1 MQRSIVAAVCGF
13 ICLLF
18 APTSLL
24 AQKVEIFVGDAFMV
38 PPVSV
43 ASQPSYCPVLG
54 TCSVPATTLTNRE
67 RLNGWEISASHHM
80 TSSFSFTVDAS
91 GDYGLATSGFP
102 VNGRTRQYLF
112 LGGPQFSGHSHIA
125 PFVHALAGAT
135 RQSATAS
142 GNNFFVTFP
151 NERWGF
157 AAAVGGGFNANIS
170 PSFSF
175 RLIQADYVITRLGGS
190 IQSQPRLSIGFVVRF

>member
-1 MQRSIVAAVCGF
+1 MQRLIVAAVCGLV
-13 ICLLF
+13 CLLL
-18 APTSLL
+18 APSSLF
-24 AQKVEIFVGDAFMV
+24 AQKVEVFVGDAFMV

-43 ASQPSYCPVLG
+43 TSQPSYCPVLG
-54 TCSVPATTLTNRE
+54 TCNVPATTLTNRE
-67 RLNGWEISASHHM
+67 RLNGWEISASHQM
-80 TSSFSFTVDAS
+80 TSSFAFTVDAS

-102 VNGRTRQYLF
+102 VNGRARQYLL

-151 NERWGF
+151 RESWGF

-170 PSFSF
+170 PNFSI
-175 RLIQADYVITRLGGS
+175 RLIQADYVITRLGSS
-190 IQSQPRLSIGFVVRF
+190 IQSQPRLSIGFVFRF